1 MAILICTAAQ
11 RRSRARS
18 NCGGGDSWFKVF
30 TALKA
35 SRASLTCQRLP
46 GNRCPARRC
55 NASSH
60 IRQTL
65 PASLSPTLNWLS
77 LSCLFKMILSGRSA
91 DRGWSCKTYLISL
104 NILPVRK
111 LSRAVFRW
119 HLSANLLSATLLLG
133 ILPGLA
139 CLIRRPPTLVR
150 VRVLPTRAILKY

>member
-18 NCGGGDSWFKVF
+18 NCGGGDSKVF

-65 PASLSPTLNWLS
+65 PASLSLTLNW
-77 LSCLFKMILSGRSA
+77 LSCLFKMIRSGRSA
-91 DRGWSCKTYLISL
+91 DRGWPCKTYLISL

>member
-1 MAILICTAAQ
+1 MAILICAAAQ
-11 RRSRARS
+11 RGSRARS

-46 GNRCPARRC
+46 GNRCPAWRC

-65 PASLSPTLNWLS
+65 PASLSLT
-77 LSCLFKMILSGRSA
+77 LSCQFKMILSGRSA

>member
-65 PASLSPTLNWLS
+65 PASLSLTLNW

-91 DRGWSCKTYLISL
+91 DRSCKTYLISL